1 MRCEARSRSRFVPW
15 FQAVKTRKRAAMPDE
30 EDHAWRWLLLLV
42 TAVFVVSAVALL
54 ALPVVE
60 YLALK
65 AHV

>member
-1 MRCEARSRSRFVPW
+1 
-15 FQAVKTRKRAAMPDE
+15 MPDE